1 MKTISNEEL
10 ICLQVDFS
18 ENFRLGNQD
27 AVQNS
32 FYSQD
37 AVSLFTS
44 HIWYSDGGQ
53 SCVCGSN
60 NLIHDKYC
68 ISASL
73 YNLFSQLK
81 QQFQHL
87 KETNV
92 LSDGATQHFK

>member
-1 MKTISNEEL
+1 MKTITNEEL

-44 HIWYSDGGQ
+44 HI
-53 SCVCGSN
+53 C
-60 NLIHDKYC
+60 
-68 ISASL
+68 ASL
-73 YNLFSQLK
+73 DNLFSQLK

-87 KETNV
+87 KEIHV
-92 LSDGATQHFK
+92 FSDGATQHFK